1 MKFPKQIS
9 ILCTIIIVALSS
21 CDCSFNYDF
30 KIYNNTDKLLKVE
43 YEMNAEFRTVT
54 VEPDKF
60 VSLGTTAGYYCDCT
74 DCQGSRIEA
83 VDSSLYFITGL
94 KIFIQDSIESRTDFN
109 NEYNWEFEPAKKL
122 GLYVAF
128 IDSSDF
134 EL

>member
-1 MKFPKQIS
+1 MKFSKLVIFLS
-9 ILCTIIIVALSS
+9 TVIIVALSS
-21 CDCSFNYDF
+21 CDCGFDYEF
-30 KIYNNTDKLLKVE
+30 KIYNNTDNLLKVE
-43 YEMNAEFRTVT
+43 YEMNAEFKTIT
-54 VEPDKF
+54 VEPHMF
-60 VSLGTTAGYYCDCT
+60 ISLGTTAGYYCDCT

-83 VDSSLYFITGL
+83 PDSSLYFITGL
-94 KIFIQDSIESRTDFN
+94 KIFIQDSLECKTDFN